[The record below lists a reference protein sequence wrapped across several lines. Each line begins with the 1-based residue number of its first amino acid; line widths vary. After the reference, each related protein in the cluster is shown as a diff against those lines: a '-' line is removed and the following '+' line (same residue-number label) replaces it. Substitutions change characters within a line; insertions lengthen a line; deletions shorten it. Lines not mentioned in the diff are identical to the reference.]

1 MVDSKHGCMATI
13 EMGGEIYLKKRL
25 AGSIGASTVCIALR
39 MGKETVELSTKKII
53 GKGWHI
59 IWRKVV
65 DAADGMLNP

>member
-1 MVDSKHGCMATI
+1 MGVWRQLKW
-13 EMGGEIYLKKRL
+13 GGEIYLKKRL